1 MMIDPYLRRNA
12 LSRDILGEMNNKP
25 SHIYFLSRE
34 WNEVQTLIFIFLH
47 IKNYWQMIIRSTV
60 SPILKIG
67 FQLFGIWPGVS
78 YSTIRS
84 MSIISSILIIQYF
97 QYLYIFNH
105 FKISEISNLNDSL
118 NLTFTYGLTVFKLI
132 YLWIRRQ

>member
-1 MMIDPYLRRNA
+1 MNVSFTFYLENQT
-12 LSRDILGEMNNKP
+12 N
-25 SHIYFLSRE
+25 
-34 WNEVQTLIFIFLH
+34 VQTLIFIFLH

-60 SPILKIG
+60 SPMLKIG

-78 YSTIRS
+78 YSTVHS

-97 QYLYIFNH
+97 QYLYIFKH